1 VSSHGGSKAVIAA
14 LGANLFIAVTKFG
27 AWALTG
33 SASLL
38 AEGVHSVAD
47 SANQVLLL
55 RGGASAQREATQ
67 EHPFGYGRAR
77 YISAFLV
84 SVILFSLGGL
94 FALYEAYHKFGLVL
108 GGEHGDELLDGPW
121 WWVPLVVL
129 FAAILAEGFSFRT
142 AISESRSSKGKQS
155 WLRFIQTSKSPELP
169 VVLLEDFAALIGLM
183 FALLGVGL
191 TLITRNAIWDAV
203 GTALIGSLLIAVA
216 ITLAIETRSLLLGEA
231 AGPESVKKITE
242 ALASSDGVGRVIHLK
257 TLHLGPEEIL
267 VAAKIAVEPTDSAAR
282 IAEIIDSAEIQIRA
296 AEPWVTALYL
306 EPDIDRG
313 VGLVDAGPGSV
324 GAE

>member
-1 VSSHGGSKAVIAA
+1 MSSHGSSKAVVAA
-14 LGANLFIAVTKFG
+14 LSANLFIAATKFG

-33 SASLL
+33 ASSML

-55 RGGASAQREATQ
+55 RGGATAKKEATA

-94 FALYEAYHKFGLVL
+94 FALYEAFHKYEELHAG
-108 GGEHGDELLDGPW
+108 HGDDLLNGPW
-121 WWVPLVVL
+121 WWVPLAVL
-129 FAAILAEGFSFRT
+129 GAAIIAEGFSFRT
-142 AISESRSSKGKQS
+142 AISESRPSKGAQS
-155 WLRFIQTSKSPELP
+155 WARFIKTAKSPELP
-169 VVLLEDFAALIGLM
+169 VVLLEDFAALIGLV
-183 FALLGVGL
+183 FALIGVGM
-191 TLITRNAIWDAV
+191 TLLTRNAIWDVV
-203 GTALIGSLLIAVA
+203 GTGLIGLLLIAVA
-216 ITLAIETRSLLLGEA
+216 IVLAIETRSLLLGEA
-231 AGPESVKKITE
+231 ASEETVGKITA
-242 ALASSDGVGRVIHLK
+242 ALAASDGVQRVIHLK

-267 VAAKIAVEPTDSAAR
+267 VAAKIAVESTESAVKVAQ
-282 IAEIIDSAEIQIRA
+282 IIDQAEVAVRA

-313 VGLVDAGPGSV
+313 TAETAGS
-324 GAE
+324 